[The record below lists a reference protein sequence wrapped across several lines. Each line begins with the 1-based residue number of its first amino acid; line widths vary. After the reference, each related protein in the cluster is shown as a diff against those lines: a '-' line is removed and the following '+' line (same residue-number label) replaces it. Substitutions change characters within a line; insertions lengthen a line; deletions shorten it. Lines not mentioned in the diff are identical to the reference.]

1 MSPAVGRLGLARRY
15 AALRDGRE
23 RGQISMLIVFLFVTV
38 AVLILGGI
46 DLTCAQLARVRLLD
60 AADAAALDAADAV
73 DTKVV
78 YGGGVTDT
86 VPLSDATVWNA
97 ASAYLGRRDKP
108 TGVTAWHLVGG
119 TGTPDGRSA
128 DVVLSGTVALPVS
141 GIVMDWLGK
150 SVTITVAA
158 HASAP
163 LAN

>member
-1 MSPAVGRLGLARRY
+1 MTGVRARW
-15 AALRDGRE
+15 AALRAERE
-23 RGQISMLIVFLFVTV
+23 RGQISMLIVFLFVIV
-38 AVLILGGI
+38 GVLILGGI

-73 DTKVV
+73 DTNVV
-78 YGGGVTDT
+78 YHGGVTDT
-86 VPLSDATVWNA
+86 VPLSDATVRTA
-97 ASAYLGRRDKP
+97 ANNYLARRDRP
-108 TGVTAWHLVGG
+108 SGVTAWHLAGG